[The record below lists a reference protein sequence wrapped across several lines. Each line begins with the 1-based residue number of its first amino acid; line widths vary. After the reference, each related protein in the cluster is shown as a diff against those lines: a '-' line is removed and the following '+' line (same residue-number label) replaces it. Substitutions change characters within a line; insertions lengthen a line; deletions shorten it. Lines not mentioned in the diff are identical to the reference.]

1 MEANLVEY
9 RSKVAAMDD
18 APANDAPPPGPV
30 PNVNKDD
37 DTDDSDEGDS
47 SSANDS
53 DEDGGAEGPP
63 SRYKTPI
70 KARVQKQPY
79 TFLAHDSEERAAR
92 DYDKACDEIV

>member
-18 APANDAPPPGPV
+18 APAMEAPPPGPG
-30 PNVNKDD
+30 PDDDHDD
-37 DTDDSDEGDS
+37 DTDDSDEGDTS
-47 SSANDS
+47 SENDS

-63 SRYKTPI
+63 SRHKTPI
-70 KARVQKQPY
+70 KARVQTQPY
-79 TFLAHDSEERAAR
+79 TFLEHDTAERATR